1 MENSTQAPAQGS
13 AGSSLALYA
22 STIFLSAFL
31 LFQVQP
37 VIARMILPWF
47 GGSAAVWTTCMLF
60 FQIVLLLGYLYVHW
74 GVRTLA
80 PRSHAMLHIGL
91 LVCSLAVLPITPGVN
106 WKPVGG
112 QNPSM
117 QILLLLAACVGAPYF
132 LLSTTSPLLQSWY
145 ARTGKGVLPY
155 RLFALSN
162 FGSMLALISYPIL
175 VEPNLPSRLQ
185 GSVWSGVYALF
196 VALCAASALT
206 SIRGGSSVAT
216 ALEANPEPDP
226 EEATAPT
233 AGTMLMWVALA
244 ACPSA
249 LLLGVTNHLT
259 QDVAAIPFLWVAP
272 LILYL
277 LTFIL
282 CFDADGWYRRLIF
295 LPLLA
300 PALGGM
306 AYLLWKGTEDF
317 NMKILLSVFCASFF
331 VCCMVCHG
339 EMVKRKPHPKY
350 LTAFYLALSVGGA
363 LGGLFVGL
371 VAPYLFNAYYEFPIA
386 IVFCGFI
393 AVAALVTDP
402 KSPFYEGWGQWQ
414 VVLMV
419 GAVLILAIFVGRT
432 VKQNIGEHRVV
443 ARNFYGSLRI
453 RDDGEANDINAFRT
467 LLHGAINHGEEY
479 IHPSRRR
486 EPLTYYC
493 RDTGAGRAIRTRQ
506 EGVPQK
512 VGVFGLGAGSLGG
525 YARPVDYYK
534 FYEINP
540 MVRDLAMTEFFYL
553 KESMGKAEVILGDA
567 RLSLER
573 EPKNDFDVL
582 AVDCFSGDSIPVH
595 LLTKEAIQLYF
606 QHLKP
611 SGILAI
617 HVSNR
622 YLDLEPVIE
631 RVTSNLGK
639 PVVQIET
646 EDDGEGNCFSTT
658 WVLVANH
665 PDVFKQKVFD
675 GSLKTVEV
683 RQNLR
688 MWTDDY
694 SSLIGVLR

>member
-1 MENSTQAPAQGS
+1 MENSIQPPAQRS
-13 AGSSLALYA
+13 AGAGLFLYA
-22 STIFLSAFL
+22 TTIFLSAFL

-74 GVRTLA
+74 GVRTLT
-80 PRSHAMLHIGL
+80 PRNHAYLHIGL
-91 LVCSLAVLPITPGVN
+91 LVVSLAVLPITPGVN
-106 WKPVGG
+106 WKPAGG
-112 QNPSM
+112 QNPSA

-145 ARTGKGVLPY
+145 ARSGKGVLPY

-175 VEPNLPSRLQ
+175 VEPNLPSRMQ
-185 GSVWSGVYALF
+185 GSAWSFAYVLF
-196 VALCAASALT
+196 VALCAASGLT
-206 SIRGGSSVAT
+206 SIRGASAPAST
-216 ALEANPEPDP
+216 EPGDP
-226 EEATAPT
+226 EDAAEAVAPT
-233 AGTMLMWVALA
+233 AGSFAMWISLA

-249 LLLGVTNHLT
+249 LLLGVTTHLT

-282 CFDADGWYRRLIF
+282 CFDSDGWYRRPIF

-339 EMVKRKPHPKY
+339 EMVKRKPHPKF
-350 LTAFYLALSVGGA
+350 LTGFYLALSVGGA
-363 LGGLFVGL
+363 IGGLFVGL
-371 VAPYLFNAYYEFPIA
+371 VAPYLFNSYYEFPIA

-402 KSPFYEGWGQWQ
+402 KSRFYEGWGQWQ

-419 GAVLILAIFVGRT
+419 GAVLMLAIFVGRT
-432 VKQNIGEHRVV
+432 VKLNVGEHRIV

-453 RDDGEANDINAFRT
+453 RDDGDPNETNSYRT

-479 IHPSRRR
+479 VHPTRRR

-506 EGVPQK
+506 EGVPQT

-525 YARPVDYYK
+525 YARAGDHYK

-540 MVRDLAMTEFFYL
+540 MVRDLAMTEFFFL
-553 KESMGKAEVILGDA
+553 KESPAKAEVVLGDA

-606 QHLKP
+606 AHLKP
-611 SGILAI
+611 NGILAI

-639 PVVQIET
+639 QVVQIET
-646 EDDGEGNCFSTT
+646 EDDGDEGNCFSTT
-658 WVLVANH
+658 WVLVANSAE
-665 PDVFKQKVFD
+665 VFKHKVFD

-683 RQNLR
+683 RQKLR